1 MGPISILLL
10 VIFVLAA
17 LLLVALVLIQ
27 DEGGQGLGGIFGGGG
42 GASQVGDRS
51 GNILTKTTS
60 ILGAVFMLSAFGL
73 AWFNRGE
80 TGDLQE
86 AAAGIRGDG
95 ARVEWWRVDEDDA
108 PAVDEGEEI
117 EIPDLDLDAVDEEPV
132 DPVDEQ

>member
-60 ILGAVFMLSAFGL
+60 ILGAIFMLSAFAL

-86 AAAGIRGDG
+86 AAAQLRGDD
-95 ARVEWWRVDEDDA
+95 ARVEWWTVDDEEA
-108 PAVDEGEEI
+108 PAVDEDDEV
-117 EIPDLDLDAVDEEPV
+117 EIPELELDGVDEPPL
-132 DPVDEQ
+132 DGQ

>member
-10 VIFVLAA
+10 VLFVLAA
-17 LLLVALVLIQ
+17 ILLVAIVLIQ

-60 ILGAVFMLSAFGL
+60 ILGAVFMVTAFAL
-73 AWFNRGE
+73 AWFNRGD

-86 AAAGIRGDG
+86 AAAELRGG
-95 ARVEWWRVDEDDA
+95 NARVEWWNVDEEES
-108 PAVDEGEEI
+108 PAVDEEDEV
-117 EIPDLDLDAVDEEPV
+117 EIPELDLDELDD
-132 DPVDEQ
+132 DPVGEQ